1 MTTATPVQSYATA
14 AEADA
19 YLPLKEDWLDL
30 DDDVKD
36 DALLWAR
43 YFIDVNF
50 DCVVD
55 YSAIDDEVKYAT
67 SLLAYDYFIQGD
79 LFFDNKKNV
88 KSKKVV
94 AGKVETETDY
104 GYARTEQPNSLSKV
118 IAILKT
124 VCNHSKG
131 SLVRV

>member
-1 MTTATPVQSYATA
+1 MATATPTQAYATDV
-14 AEADA
+14 EADVF
-19 YLPLKEDWLDL
+19 LEIHEDWLDL
-30 DDDVKD
+30 DSTIKD
-36 DALLWAR
+36 DALLSAR
-43 YFIDVNF
+43 YYIDSNF

-55 YSAIDDEVKYAT
+55 YDNISEEVKFAN

-79 LFFDNKKNV
+79 LFFDNQKGI

-94 AGKVETETDY
+94 AGDVETEKDY
-104 GYARTEQPNSLSKV
+104 GYAKTDKPNSISKV

-124 VCNHSKG
+124 VCNHSSG